1 MGLLGR
7 TTEDGGH
14 MAMTRKQRKA
24 LARHKANVKKRNVRT
39 NNLKQNPLAP
49 LLGTGKVFRL
59 YDI

>member
-1 MGLLGR
+1 MS
-7 TTEDGGH
+7 
-14 MAMTRKQRKA
+14 MTHKQRKA